1 MCRLLALYGK
11 IDEWREIVM
20 AFSRQAETG
29 NVPPVLPK
37 GAGHKDGWGMAIA
50 NSRQTAMVALI
61 RQMGSAYGSAC
72 FREAVHAL
80 PEQPGILLCHLRQA
94 SENIPVTPSNTH
106 PFVHNGWGLIHN
118 GTVYQARNLPR
129 DPDLVFTSQD
139 SDTEHLF
146 HYLLTK
152 IKPDPAGK
160 TLSQTI
166 ADAVGSIGLDYTA
179 LNLMLSNGRELYVI
193 RNFKVHADYYTLY
206 CCRLKDG
213 VIICSQPIEPDG
225 FASQQWTLMDN
236 RSLIKIH
243 GSPPRIDEN
252 RIDENLNF

>member
-1 MCRLLALYGK
+1 MCRLLAIYGK

-50 NSRQTAMVALI
+50 NGRQTAMVALI

-72 FREAVHAL
+72 FREALHAL

-106 PFVHNGWGLIHN
+106 PFVHNGWALTHN
-118 GTVYQARNLPR
+118 GTVYQARDLPR
-129 DPDLVFTSQD
+129 DPDLVFTSED

-152 IKPDPAGK
+152 IKPDTAGK
-160 TLSQTI
+160 TLSQTL
-166 ADAVGSIGLDYTA
+166 ADALTSIGLDYTA

-193 RNFKVHADYYTLY
+193 RNFKAHADYYTLY
-206 CCRLKDG
+206 YYRQRGG
-213 VIICSQPIEPDG
+213 VIICSEPIDLEGLAPDR
-225 FASQQWTLMDN
+225 WTLMDN
-236 RSLIKIH
+236 RSMIKIH

-252 RIDENLNF
+252 LNL

>member
-1 MCRLLALYGK
+1 MCRLLSIYGK

-37 GAGHKDGWGMAIA
+37 GAGHRDGWGMAIA
-50 NSRQTAMVALI
+50 NGRQTAMVALI

-80 PEQPGILLCHLRQA
+80 PQQPGILLCHLRQA

-118 GTVYQARNLPR
+118 GTVYQAQDLPR
-129 DPDLVFTSQD
+129 DPQLVFTSDD

-152 IKPDPAGK
+152 INKRPPAK
-160 TLSQTI
+160 TLTATI
-166 ADAVGSIGLDYTA
+166 AEAVASLELDYTA
-179 LNLMLSNGRELYVI
+179 LNLMLSDGRDLFVI
-193 RNFKVHADYYTLY
+193 RNFKTYPEYYTLY
-206 CCRLKDG
+206 YYALDDG
-213 VIICSQPIEPDG
+213 FIICSEPVELDCLIPD
-225 FASQQWTLMDN
+225 QWTSIAN
-236 RSLIKIH
+236 GSLLKFH
-243 GSPPRIDEN
+243 GSPPQVE
-252 RIDENLNF
+252 ENLLR

>member
-1 MCRLLALYGK
+1 MCRLFAIYGK

-29 NVPPVLPK
+29 NVPPALPK

-94 SENIPVTPSNTH
+94 SENIPVTPANIH
-106 PFVHNGWGLIHN
+106 PFVHNGWGLTHN
-118 GTVYQARNLPR
+118 GTVYRAQDLPR
-129 DPDLVFTSQD
+129 NPDLVFTSED

-152 IKPDPAGK
+152 IKPDASGK
-160 TLSQTI
+160 TLSQTL
-166 ADAVGSIGLDYTA
+166 ADAITSIRLDYTA
-179 LNLMLSNGRELYVI
+179 LNLMLSNGRELCVI
-193 RNFKVHADYYTLY
+193 RNFNVHADYYTLY
-206 CCRLKDG
+206 YYRLKGG
-213 VIICSQPIEPDG
+213 VIICSEPIELEGLAPDR
-225 FASQQWTLMDN
+225 WTLIAN
-236 RSLIKIH
+236 RSLIRIH
-243 GSPPRIDEN
+243 GGPPQ
-252 RIDENLNF
+252 IDENLSF